1 MPGTRAARVGP
12 MCTPNDKS
20 KPMEN
25 SDMHH
30 ASPLMRR
37 LAALSAFRLTA
48 FFLVAALCGSFS
60 LYATA
65 QMAAPAEGKE
75 YLRLKNPQ
83 PVETGK
89 NIEVIEFF
97 SYGCP
102 HCGEFEPILQNWL
115 KTKPADV
122 QFRRIPVMFQDRW
135 VPLARI
141 YYTLEALGEEARLS
155 PEVFVAIHS
164 KGQPLWEDKK
174 FFDWAASQGLDRKK
188 VEDMYNSFAIGGKVN
203 RAKMAAQAY
212 QIQSVPLVIVDGK
225 YMSNRVPSHAAI
237 PPLIDTLVAKARAER
252 PKT

>member
-1 MPGTRAARVGP
+1 MHPFPGLTRRVALIAAF
-12 MCTPNDKS
+12 
-20 KPMEN
+20 
-25 SDMHH
+25 
-30 ASPLMRR
+30 L
-37 LAALSAFRLTA
+37 LAALP
-48 FFLVAALCGSFS
+48 

-65 QMAAPAEGKE
+65 QMAAPQEGKE

-89 NIEVIEFF
+89 SIEVIEFF

-122 QFRRIPVMFQDRW
+122 QFRRIPVMFQERW
-135 VPLARI
+135 IPLAKM
-141 YYTLEALGEEARLS
+141 YYTLEALGEESRLS
-155 PEVFVAIHS
+155 PEMFVAIHG
-164 KGQPLWEDKK
+164 KAQPMWQDKT

-203 RAKMAAQAY
+203 RAKMVAQAY
-212 QIQSVPLVIVDGK
+212 NVQSVPLVVVDGK
-225 YMSNRVPSHAAI
+225 FVSNRVASHAAI

-252 PKT
+252 PKS

>member
-1 MPGTRAARVGP
+1 MYP
-12 MCTPNDKS
+12 S
-20 KPMEN
+20 H
-25 SDMHH
+25 S
-30 ASPLMRR
+30 LMRR
-37 LAALSAFRLTA
+37 LAVMAGFLLAVLSL
-48 FFLVAALCGSFS
+48 SFS

-65 QMAAPAEGKE
+65 QTAAPQEGKE

-102 HCGEFEPILQNWL
+102 HCGEFEPFLQNWI

-122 QFRRIPVMFQDRW
+122 QFRRIPVMFQERW
-135 VPLARI
+135 VPLAKI

-155 PEVFVAIHS
+155 PEIFVTIHG

-188 VEDMYNSFAIGGKVN
+188 VEDMYNSFGVGGKVN
-203 RAKMAAQAY
+203 RARMAAQAY
-212 QIQSVPLVIVDGK
+212 QVQSVPLVIVDGK
-225 YMSNRVPSHAAI
+225 YVSNRLGSHAAF

-252 PKT
+252 PKS